1 MTPDECE
8 LLCDLKR
15 VCNHAPEFAL
25 DLMAGNLPVDAEI
38 AYAHRLVDVAEAL
51 LRHASGRKRIV
62 IDEHTAA
69 IVYELRDS
77 PSGGTGPSS

>member
-25 DLMAGNLPVDAEI
+25 EFMAGNLPVAAEI

-51 LRHASGRKRIV
+51 LRHASGRERIV
-62 IDEHTAA
+62 IDGHIAA
-69 IVYELRDS
+69 IVHELREL